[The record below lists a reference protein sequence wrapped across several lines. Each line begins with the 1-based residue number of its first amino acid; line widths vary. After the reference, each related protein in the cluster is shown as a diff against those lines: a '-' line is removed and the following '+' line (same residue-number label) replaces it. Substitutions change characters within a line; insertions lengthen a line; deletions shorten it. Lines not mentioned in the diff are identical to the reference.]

1 MSAAPDT
8 PPAHWLAWLYAS
20 RTALSLIFCAWA
32 GVMPFV
38 REDWGMSAA
47 QAATVQ
53 SAWQIGY
60 LVSLFSVGLLADRYG
75 ARRTYLVGS
84 VLSAATS
91 LVFAFAAT
99 DYTSA
104 LLFYGLAGLCSGS
117 SYTPGLALIHRHAPP
132 HLRGRAM
139 GWFVGASSLGYA
151 AALVGIAVLAAL
163 WSWRAGLVVA
173 GVAAAAGSAFGWRAL
188 RGLSDPPPAP
198 ATATRG
204 NPLADTLRD
213 KRAMACNWAY
223 TFHCW
228 ELFAV
233 WAWLPSFLAAA
244 GGSVGALGA
253 SLGVATAA
261 FAHLIGAAGSVGGGM
276 AADRLGGARA
286 MLVIS
291 CASLTCA
298 FLFGW
303 LWALPFWLLAIA
315 AGLYNLL
322 AVADSSV
329 YSASLAEVVP
339 PHRLGAGYSV
349 RSVMGFG
356 AGAASPVVFG
366 LALDAGTA
374 GFGADSALP
383 WVAAWSSVGLGAL
396 AGPLMILRFRALHQ
410 PDAGGL
416 PPQPEKA

>member
-1 MSAAPDT
+1 LTAPRND
-8 PPAHWLAWLYAS
+8 WLLWLCAS
-20 RTALSLIFCAWA
+20 RTALSLIFCAYA
-32 GVMPFV
+32 GVLPFV
-38 REDWGMSAA
+38 REAWGMSAA

-53 SAWQIGY
+53 SAWQLGY
-60 LVSLFSVGLLADRYG
+60 LVSLFAVGLLADRYG

-84 VLSAATS
+84 VLAAASA
-91 LVFAFAAT
+91 LLFALAAT
-99 DYTSA
+99 DYPSA
-104 LLFYGLAGLCSGS
+104 VLLYGLAGLCSGG
-117 SYTPGLALIHRHAPP
+117 SYTPGLALIHRHSPP

-151 AALVGIAVLAAL
+151 LALVGIAVLGAL
-163 WSWRAGLVVA
+163 WSWRAGLVFAGLAA
-173 GVAAAAGSAFGWRAL
+173 GVGACCGWRAL
-188 RGLSDPPPAP
+188 RELVDEVRP
-198 ATATRG
+198 ATAPAAGGLT
-204 NPLADTLRD
+204 PLADTLRD
-213 KRAMACNWAY
+213 RRAMACNWAY

-228 ELFAV
+228 ELFAL

-244 GGSVGALGA
+244 AGSGGALGA
-253 SLGVATAA
+253 SLGIGMAA
-261 FAHLIGAAGSVGGGM
+261 LAHLVGVAGSVGGGI
-276 AADRLGGARA
+276 AGDRLGRVRA

-291 CASLTCA
+291 CASLACS

-303 LWALPFWLLAIA
+303 LWALPFWLLVLA

-329 YSASLAEVVP
+329 YSSALAEAVP

-366 LALDAGTA
+366 LALDAGVA
-374 GFGADSALP
+374 GFGADSALS

-396 AGPLMILRFRALHQ
+396 LGPAMILRFQALQ
-410 PDAGGL
+410 RTAERSPMLSESGEA
-416 PPQPEKA
+416 